1 MSPLWSDP
9 GELRCSAG
17 DVGREGG
24 KEGGEEE
31 REGEEEGEKGKEK
44 ERKRGEGKEGK
55 GMGGGKKGIR
65 HYTSPALPHSPPYTQ
80 FAGLSPSLSHCSFS
94 PLSFMSLFLTFPS

>member
-31 REGEEEGEKGKEK
+31 GERGKEK

-55 GMGGGKKGIR
+55 GMGGEKKGIG
-65 HYTSPALPHSPPYTQ
+65 HYTTTHPTHRLQVRVPP
-80 FAGLSPSLSHCSFS
+80 
-94 PLSFMSLFLTFPS
+94 

>member
-1 MSPLWSDP
+1 MSPLSSDP

-17 DVGREGG
+17 GVGREGG

-31 REGEEEGEKGKEK
+31 REGEEEGERGKEK

-55 GMGGGKKGIR
+55 GMGFE
-65 HYTSPALPHSPPYTQ
+65 SLPE
-80 FAGLSPSLSHCSFS
+80 SL
-94 PLSFMSLFLTFPS
+94 